1 MPGGQR
7 EALVGGQGTRRGGD
21 IGISGTAGLIFAGGI
36 EAPAIDALPDFLFQ
50 TCGDTVGNVLNGDG
64 GKAEGTGKPG

>member
-1 MPGGQR
+1 M
-7 EALVGGQGTRRGGD
+7 ALHRRPRF
-21 IGISGTAGLIFAGGI
+21 IFLLAAGLIFAGGI
-36 EAPAIDALPDFLFQ
+36 EAPAIDAPPDFLFQ